1 MRCTLKPLAITAVVV
16 CLSLG
21 TGHQAGAHEGPTG
34 ADGLG
39 AVNFTV
45 SCADAAQTKF
55 HRAMALYHSFD
66 WPRGKAAFEEIARLD
81 PRCGMAQWGLA
92 MVAADNPFGW
102 PISMKIEDGAEAIQ
116 KAQDI
121 GAATPRERD
130 YIAALAVLYKDHA
143 TVPHRQRALA
153 YEQAMEQLAAT
164 YPDDV
169 EAKILSALVISA
181 NHDLNDKT
189 FTRPLKAAAL
199 LGPLFAAYP
208 QHPGVAH
215 YLIHSYDYPPIAS
228 KGLEAAKRYAGI
240 APDASHAHHMPSHIF
255 TRVGLWRASVAS
267 NQASVAAAK
276 GDALYTLHGWDY
288 MTYAYLQMAEDAKA
302 EKVEAEARA
311 FGALQK
317 ASFGALFGA
326 AAIPARLMLE
336 RGRWADAASLALPA
350 NVSAEDWQRAPQ
362 AEAINVFARAL
373 GAARSGNAA
382 GARQEIAR
390 LYALQQVLTERQL
403 AYWAEQVEVQ
413 AQVASAWALRAEGKN
428 DEALAAM
435 RAAADHEDQT
445 EKHAVTPGP
454 LMPARELL
462 GDLLLEL
469 GRPAEALA
477 QYDASIAKEPNRF
490 RGLYGAGLAAE
501 GAGDRARA
509 RGYFEKLA
517 ALCVEAD
524 STRPELALARQTLAK
539 R

>member
-1 MRCTLKPLAITAVVV
+1 MRCTPKQLAITVVAL
-16 CLSLG
+16 CLGLG
-21 TGHQAGAHEGPTG
+21 TGRQAGTHEGPTG
-34 ADGLG
+34 SDGLG
-39 AVNFTV
+39 NVHFAV
-45 SCADAAQTKF
+45 SCTDAAQTKF

-66 WPRGKAAFEEIARLD
+66 WPRGKAAFAEIASLD

-92 MVAADNPFGW
+92 MIAADNPFGW
-102 PISMKIEDGAEAIQ
+102 PISLKLTDGAEAIQ
-116 KAQDI
+116 KAQAV

-130 YIAALAVLYKDHA
+130 YIAALAALYKDHA

-153 YEQAMEQLAAT
+153 YEQAMEKLAAT

-189 FTRPLKAAAL
+189 FARPLKAAAL
-199 LGPLFAAYP
+199 LEPLFVVYP

-255 TRVGLWRASVAS
+255 TRVGFWRESVTS

-288 MTYAYLQMAEDAKA
+288 MVYAYLQMAEDARA
-302 EKVEAEARA
+302 EKVGAEALT
-311 FGALQK
+311 FGVLTNS
-317 ASFGALFGA
+317 SFGAAFGA
-326 AAIPARLMLE
+326 AAIPARLALE
-336 RGRWADAASLALPA
+336 RGRWADAATLALPA

-362 AEAINVFARAL
+362 AEAINAFARAL

-390 LYALQQVLTERQL
+390 LHTLHKVLTERKL
-403 AYWAEQVEVQ
+403 AYWAEQVEIQ
-413 AQVASAWALRAEGKN
+413 AKVASAWALRAEGKN
-428 DEALAAM
+428 EEALAAM

-454 LMPARELL
+454 IMPARELL
-462 GDLLLEL
+462 GDLLMEL
-469 GRPAEALA
+469 GRPADALP
-477 QYDASIAKEPNRF
+477 QYEASIAKEPNRF
-490 RGLYGAGLAAE
+490 RGLYGAGLAAAS
-501 GAGDRARA
+501 AGDQARARA
-509 RGYFEKLA
+509 HFEKLA
-517 ALCVEAD
+517 ALCAESD
-524 STRPELALARQTLAK
+524 GTRPELARARQVLAQ

>member
-1 MRCTLKPLAITAVVV
+1 MRCTPKLLATTVVAL
-16 CLSLG
+16 CLVLG
-21 TGHQAGAHEGPTG
+21 IVLQTGAHEGPTRS
-34 ADGLG
+34 DGLG
-39 AVNFTV
+39 DVQFVV
-45 SCADAAQTKF
+45 SCTDAAQAQF

-66 WPRGKAAFEEIARLD
+66 WPRGKAAFAEIASLD
-81 PRCGMAQWGLA
+81 PRCGMAYWGLA

-102 PISMKIEDGAEAIQ
+102 PVSLKLADGAEAIQ

-130 YIAALAVLYKDHA
+130 YIAALAALYKDHA

-153 YEQAMEQLAAT
+153 YEQAMEKLATT
-164 YPDDV
+164 YRDDV
-169 EAKILSALVISA
+169 EATILSALVISA

-189 FTRPLKAAAL
+189 FARPLKAAAL
-199 LGPLFAAYP
+199 LEPLFIAYP

-215 YLIHSYDYPPIAS
+215 YLIHSYDYPPIAQ

-255 TRVGLWRASVAS
+255 TRVGFWRESVAS

-288 MTYAYLQMAEDAKA
+288 MVYAYLQMAEDGRA
-302 EKVEAEARA
+302 EKVGAEALT
-311 FGALQK
+311 FGVLTNS
-317 ASFGALFGA
+317 SFGAAFGA
-326 AAIPARLMLE
+326 AAIPARLALE
-336 RGRWADAASLALPA
+336 RGRWADAAMLALPA
-350 NVSAEDWQRAPQ
+350 NVSAEDWKRAPQ
-362 AEAINVFARAL
+362 AEAINAFARAL

-382 GARQEIAR
+382 GARQEIER
-390 LYALQQVLTERQL
+390 LHTLHKVLTERKL
-403 AYWAEQVEVQ
+403 AYWAEQVELQ
-413 AQVASAWALRAEGKN
+413 AKVASAWALRAEGKN

-454 LMPARELL
+454 IMPARELL

-469 GRPAEALA
+469 GRPADALP
-477 QYDASIAKEPNRF
+477 QYEASIAKEPNRF
-490 RGLYGAGLAAE
+490 RGLYGAGLAAVS
-501 GAGDRARA
+501 AGDQARARA
-509 RGYFEKLA
+509 HFEKLA
-517 ALCVEAD
+517 ALCAESD
-524 STRPELALARQTLAK
+524 GTRPELARARQVLAQ